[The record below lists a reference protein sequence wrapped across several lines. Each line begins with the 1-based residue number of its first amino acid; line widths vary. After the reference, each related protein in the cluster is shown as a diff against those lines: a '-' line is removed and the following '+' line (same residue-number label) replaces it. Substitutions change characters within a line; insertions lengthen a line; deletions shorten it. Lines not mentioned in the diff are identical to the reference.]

1 MRAKLSNLQS
11 IPQVVA
17 EMTLDEKLDMVGCY
31 RACHTRPIPDMDVPA
46 IYLMDGA
53 TGLNGTHVVLDYL
66 TDPCRADDPRTA
78 YATPE
83 MVALNRVD
91 LNEAAAKYKGDAL
104 MTDLVEQAAK
114 YRPGGRQH
122 ISFPSGINSSGI
134 QGRFCPAVCRFKAG
148 GWLAA
153 HVPPHDARQHRDG

>member
-46 IYLMDGA
+46 IYLVDGA

-66 TDPCRADDPRTA
+66 TGVIKAVYTKNVSSEVGFKGLIKKI
-78 YATPE
+78 TILII
-83 MVALNRVD
+83 VALSNVLQQITGDNVAIREIVIMFYIA
-91 LNEAAAKYKGDAL
+91 NEG
-104 MTDLVEQAAK
+104 
-114 YRPGGRQH
+114 
-122 ISFPSGINSSGI
+122 ISVLENV
-134 QGRFCPAVCRFKAG
+134 AVIYPRMPQKLKDILLQLRG
-148 GWLAA
+148 E
-153 HVPPHDARQHRDG
+153 DDTEE